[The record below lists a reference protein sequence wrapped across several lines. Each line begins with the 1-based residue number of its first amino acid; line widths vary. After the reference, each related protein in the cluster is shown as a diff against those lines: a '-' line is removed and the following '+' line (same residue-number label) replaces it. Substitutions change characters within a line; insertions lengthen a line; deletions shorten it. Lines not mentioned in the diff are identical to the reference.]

1 MSWQHLNNDNSAYPM
16 NNAFSGGSYA
26 TPQMAGNSLLKM
38 FSPGGDLPGPTMPIL
53 DPFTGKHHTRFE
65 VPDTASVVN
74 LGEVVLFKMQSN
86 NESFMTRE
94 ILPIVPWGWA
104 VRTFAWGVWNFPQ
117 FPVRPTPETAP
128 PRFLSSYKFNET
140 STLHRFA
147 IGHHMSTEYAK
158 TTMGKANQ
166 QYNLQQIE
174 YSVQECLNNEA
185 VKALHNCH
193 YQNRARM
200 EKMNQYSTVDIEK
213 AMCDEVTQFAMTIK
227 REHGFQ
233 LLYEAINRKL
243 NDIGGN
249 ATAIITTDRINTLVL
264 TKPELIEYY
273 RAGPKGPALLDSPNR
288 TFLPNG
294 IMVYYTKTYPERFGT
309 NVSGLWQRVTQ
320 IGNYHKSMELPAIR
334 GRDINYFEKYTS
346 DLRNISI
353 YDQESDAIHTIDVT
367 TLLNNSYI
375 FDYDGNLRDVDNPPP
390 GAPGTDPGFGDDGH
404 HDHGPDFL
412 SFDKDDLDDDY
423 NGSNNNSGRNNP
435 PPNSLEVFGQLRKGD
450 FTPVDVLE
458 TGSMLACRLATRVN
472 MDVKAFNTCI
482 TKGLKM
488 YSDMCKRDI
497 DMEFITLV
505 LKVFFKTKYETKR
518 AIVLQGPFNARVGNI
533 PGHLNRVWVDL
544 VAATMEDVFNNI
556 TTTAIMR
563 TPDNVQH
570 LKIRDVKSVEKLVPP
585 LPTQSSAEYPDFEGK
600 KFGNLTGYASYHGFK
615 AMAELYRNIT
625 TVVQE
630 RYMVEEL
637 RIASEFIDAIEGIAE
652 FIDVMLPGCKCF
664 ESKGSVYK
672 GEIIA
677 EQLMNMVGFP
687 LWINAKKAG
696 LFIMNQ
702 TTHDN
707 LDGRAL
713 NNPVLLKA
721 ITHVLLATDTGGW
734 DTDWVTTA
742 TNVAGGGGVPI
753 RNFVAARDIF
763 GEFYEEY
770 VRAGLKRYYA
780 SEDGGPHVFETF
792 WTAMS
797 TRLKSMKGVDY
808 TVNYTALTGDA
819 SKLYCDLNAN
829 YAADTPDLML
839 ALLNDWIHPTL
850 RRGFGHRFGVGGG
863 DTTLATLA
871 NAIAAPHPT
880 AQLVYIGD
888 TVTVSQ
894 VNERCN
900 GDEVMGLAL
909 SKPDVSYTLL
919 HMFGP
924 LRLCLFQAVL
934 DAALLA
940 AQYLKND
947 KDFLEAL
954 MILNL
959 LMLPFSR
966 DVNLAGGRQRDFAFL
981 LYGNSAAAG
990 GGGVRAADTHD
1001 PAGVGGNVA
1010 TTYNLDGYYS
1020 RSDSRARETA
1030 AMGVLNAHA
1039 PFNTAGVGLTR
1050 IRGQLP
1056 KILDH
1061 IFKNQPD
1068 GVIALVVEIKQNIS
1082 EAEAEEQALNMTGK
1096 LGLAGFSDNLPFL
1109 EGISDDPKQNKVH
1122 VPLLAAD
1129 TNNAIVT
1136 EIFFTE
1142 ETNHISRMLGLT
1154 WRDQPDNFSTQV
1166 PLAIIGGPQKRKK
1179 NATQQQS
1186 SPADISEL
1194 IPELKI
1200 QSFVKTGLYISSD
1213 QIHFLIQKNSP
1224 NQSRPYFDLRVG
1236 SFQEPKT
1243 YIAYD
1248 YQDTFLN
1255 EIQGI
1260 QHAYQTNRGMN
1271 RTAKDLLCLPVD
1283 TRMRSIHIAGS
1294 SGGRTEQDIS
1304 VGSRIKI
1311 HMTKSFKETCR
1322 SLELMAANHLDRLM
1336 ALFWMCTPFT
1346 EQACKALISHN
1357 VRLPINFLVVRPHA
1371 NYLMETCAMLT
1382 QGIDNLGF
1390 TAVAGTDYVWSSSV
1404 LTKEFNGHLSF
1415 WANCIVTKPQ
1425 NCVIVRNV
1433 VPVGYGPGGG
1443 VEFFSPKNYDPSN
1456 LGEHRKPT
1464 QPSRSLICLPIPFTE
1479 NVTRNYICTSG
1490 KLPHVEEGHGGST
1503 SILKPRDQHDLHYRT
1518 AKRANRIWR
1527 WTYAVDSNFMD
1538 TLGANGTYPLY
1549 NKICYSGMTFYSN
1562 IPTLSQSIGGFTHM
1576 TTNKGHWGSN
1586 QGPGCQAV
1594 YSGIPQAL
1602 PNFNYETS
1610 GKYTI
1615 VS

>member
-1 MSWQHLNNDNSAYPM
+1 
-16 NNAFSGGSYA
+16 
-26 TPQMAGNSLLKM
+26 
-38 FSPGGDLPGPTMPIL
+38 
-53 DPFTGKHHTRFE
+53 
-65 VPDTASVVN
+65 
-74 LGEVVLFKMQSN
+74 
-86 NESFMTRE
+86 
-94 ILPIVPWGWA
+94 
-104 VRTFAWGVWNFPQ
+104 
-117 FPVRPTPETAP
+117 
-128 PRFLSSYKFNET
+128 
-140 STLHRFA
+140 
-147 IGHHMSTEYAK
+147 
-158 TTMGKANQ
+158 
-166 QYNLQQIE
+166 
-174 YSVQECLNNEA
+174 
-185 VKALHNCH
+185 
-193 YQNRARM
+193 
-200 EKMNQYSTVDIEK
+200 
-213 AMCDEVTQFAMTIK
+213 
-227 REHGFQ
+227 
-233 LLYEAINRKL
+233 
-243 NDIGGN
+243 
-249 ATAIITTDRINTLVL
+249 
-264 TKPELIEYY
+264 
-273 RAGPKGPALLDSPNR
+273 
-288 TFLPNG
+288 
-294 IMVYYTKTYPERFGT
+294 
-309 NVSGLWQRVTQ
+309 
-320 IGNYHKSMELPAIR
+320 
-334 GRDINYFEKYTS
+334 
-346 DLRNISI
+346 
-353 YDQESDAIHTIDVT
+353 
-367 TLLNNSYI
+367 
-375 FDYDGNLRDVDNPPP
+375 
-390 GAPGTDPGFGDDGH
+390 
-404 HDHGPDFL
+404 
-412 SFDKDDLDDDY
+412 
-423 NGSNNNSGRNNP
+423 
-435 PPNSLEVFGQLRKGD
+435 
-450 FTPVDVLE
+450 
-458 TGSMLACRLATRVN
+458 
-472 MDVKAFNTCI
+472 
-482 TKGLKM
+482 
-488 YSDMCKRDI
+488 
-497 DMEFITLV
+497 
-505 LKVFFKTKYETKR
+505 
-518 AIVLQGPFNARVGNI
+518 
-533 PGHLNRVWVDL
+533 
-544 VAATMEDVFNNI
+544 
-556 TTTAIMR
+556 
-563 TPDNVQH
+563 
-570 LKIRDVKSVEKLVPP
+570 
-585 LPTQSSAEYPDFEGK
+585 
-600 KFGNLTGYASYHGFK
+600 
-615 AMAELYRNIT
+615 
-625 TVVQE
+625 
-630 RYMVEEL
+630 
-637 RIASEFIDAIEGIAE
+637 
-652 FIDVMLPGCKCF
+652 
-664 ESKGSVYK
+664 
-672 GEIIA
+672 
-677 EQLMNMVGFP
+677 MNMVGFP

-696 LFIMNQ
+696 LFIMDTN
-702 TTHDN
+702 TYN
-707 LDGRAL
+707 SLDGRVL
-713 NNPVLLKA
+713 NDPLLLKA
-721 ITHVLLATDTGGW
+721 ATHDLLATDIGGRNNTNANW
-734 DTDWVTTA
+734 LLTA
-742 TNVAGGGGVPI
+742 TNTAGGVGVPI
-753 RNFVAARDIF
+753 TNFVTVRDIF

-770 VRAGLKRYYA
+770 VRAGLTRYYA

-797 TRLKSMKGVDY
+797 TRLKNMKGVDY
-808 TVNYTALTGDA
+808 TAHYNALTTDA
-819 SKLYCDLNAN
+819 SKPYCDLNAN

-839 ALLNDWIHPTL
+839 ALLKDWIQPTL
-850 RRGFGHRFGVGGG
+850 RRGFGHAYDAGNPANVTRAAAINARH
-863 DTTLATLA
+863 AT
-871 NAIAAPHPT
+871 AA
-880 AQLVYIGD
+880 LVYIGD
-888 TVTVSQ
+888 AVTASQ

-900 GDEVMGLAL
+900 GDRVMGLAL

-934 DAALLA
+934 DTALLA
-940 AQYLKND
+940 AQYVKND

-959 LMLPFSR
+959 LMLPYST
-966 DVNLAGGRQRDFAFL
+966 VNLAAGPQHPFAFL
-981 LYGNSAAAG
+981 LYTNSTNPGGVAVPVLNDYAPAGAG
-990 GGGVRAADTHD
+990 GNGGVAYA
-1001 PAGVGGNVA
+1001 
-1010 TTYNLDGYYS
+1010 LDGYYS
-1020 RSDSRARETA
+1020 RSDSRTQETA
-1030 AMGVLNAHA
+1030 AMVALNAHA

-1061 IFKNQPD
+1061 IFKNQSV
-1068 GVIALVVEIKQNIS
+1068 GVITLVAELKQNIS
-1082 EAEAEEQALNMTGK
+1082 AAEAEEQALNMTGK
-1096 LGLAGFSDNLPFL
+1096 LAAAGFSDNLPFL
-1109 EGISDDPKQNKVH
+1109 EGISDDPKENKVH
-1122 VPLLAAD
+1122 VPLLGAN
-1129 TNNAIVT
+1129 TNTAIVT
-1136 EIFFTE
+1136 EIFFTAA
-1142 ETNHISRMLGLT
+1142 TNHICRMLGLT
-1154 WRDQPDNFSTQV
+1154 WRDLPDNFSTQV

-1382 QGIDNLGF
+1382 PGIDNLGF